1 MSMDVLVVIGVGG
14 MGQAVA
20 RRQGP
25 GKVVLLADFNE
36 ALLKSLADTLR
47 GDGHAVHTR
56 KVDVSSRESVA
67 ALAETAAGLGNVTQV
82 VHTAGLSPAQAPSA
96 AILAVDLLG
105 VALVLEEFGQVIAP
119 GGAGVVISSS
129 SAHMMPPLTPVQEEA
144 LINTPADELLD
155 LPFATPRPTP
165 TRAAPTASPSR
176 PTSCASGSRAW
187 SGAGVAH
194 GSTPEPGRH
203 FDADG
208 TAGAGRGVRRLHAR
222 DGRGLRAGGSAPP
235 TTSPTASRS
244 CSARRRPSSP
254 APTSSS
260 TAARWRPYARDGS
273 SSPPETG
280 TRDRERSNRTGD
292 RGRAKGVAGY
302 TSGSGEHSL
311 VVESRS
317 RDR

>member
-155 LPFATPRPTP
+155 LPFATPEANPDPGRAYGFSKQANILRVRVASVEWGRRGARVNSLSPGVISTP
-165 TRAAPTASPSR
+165 MGQQELDGESGAFMRAMVEASGSGRLGTPDDIADGVAFLLGPTASFV
-176 PTSCASGSRAW
+176 TGTDLLVDGGS
-187 SGAGVAH
+187 VAAV
-194 GSTPEPGRH
+194 R
-203 FDADG
+203 
-208 TAGAGRGVRRLHAR
+208 AGRVKL
-222 DGRGLRAGGSAPP
+222 SA
-235 TTSPTASRS
+235 
-244 CSARRRPSSP
+244 
-254 APTSSS
+254 
-260 TAARWRPYARDGS
+260 
-273 SSPPETG
+273 
-280 TRDRERSNRTGD
+280 
-292 RGRAKGVAGY
+292 
-302 TSGSGEHSL
+302 
-311 VVESRS
+311 
-317 RDR
+317 